1 LRSKELREYCFL
13 KSVEEFENVG
23 FIFGLFLRK
32 SEKSDRL
39 GRENGAPV
47 AWLKVGFDTGRAE
60 FTEKAE
66 TRDDASRSPEREEPT
81 GLGDLNMKDFTR
93 VEGLLSIR

>member
-1 LRSKELREYCFL
+1 LRSKELREYSFL

-23 FIFGLFLRK
+23 FIFGVFLRK

-39 GRENGAPV
+39 GRENGVPV
-47 AWLKVGFDTGRAE
+47 AWLKVDFDT
-60 FTEKAE
+60 E
-66 TRDDASRSPEREEPT
+66 TRDSAPRSPGRGEPT
-81 GLGDLNMKDFTR
+81 GLDELNMKDFTR